1 MTTLFSRL
9 VPRDPAAV
17 AVAAA
22 WTLLAAGV
30 SACDVKVGEGGG
42 LSVDIASG
50 KASDEWVRTY
60 DVAAGGLVEVV
71 NVNGPIE
78 ARPSPDGRLEIR
90 AARSASG
97 GSEERA
103 RAVLASLTM
112 ESAVQPDR
120 VAIEAKAPDDGDA
133 GRPARLSVRYRLLVP
148 KGVRVTLRTENGGVT
163 VDGLDGAVV
172 ASATNGGITGRQLSG
187 AVEGTTVNGG
197 VRVDLAAV
205 SGEVRLSAVNGGV
218 FLEVPPT
225 AAASVEATAVNG
237 GVTIDQRLSGASV
250 RRDESS
256 AGPTKQL
263 SVPLNGGGPRVNLQT
278 TNGGVRVVVRGQGPP
293 RS

>member
-9 VPRDPAAV
+9 VPHDPAAV

-22 WTLLAAGV
+22 WTILAAGV
-30 SACDVKVGEGGG
+30 SACDVKVGDGGG

-60 DVAAGGLVEVV
+60 DVSPGGQVEVV

-90 AARSASG
+90 ASRTASFG
-97 GSEERA
+97 TEEQA
-103 RAVLASLTM
+103 RAALASLTM
-112 ESAVQPDR
+112 ETAVQPDR
-120 VAIEAKAPDDGDA
+120 VAIEAKVPDEGES
-133 GRPARLSVRYRLLVP
+133 GRRSRVSIRYRLLVP
-148 KGVRVTLRTENGGVT
+148 KGLRVTLRTQNGGVT
-163 VDGLDGAVV
+163 VDGLDGAVI
-172 ASATNGGITGRQLSG
+172 ASTTNGGITGRQLSG
-187 AVEGTTVNGG
+187 PVEGTTVNGG
-197 VRVDLAAV
+197 VRVDLSAISA
-205 SGEVRLSAVNGGV
+205 EVRLSAVNGGV

-256 AGPTKQL
+256 TGPTKHL

>member
-1 MTTLFSRL
+1 MTSLFSGL
-9 VPRDPAAV
+9 VPRDSA

-22 WTLLAAGV
+22 AAWTILAACV

-42 LSVDIASG
+42 LSLDIASG

-60 DVAAGGLVEVV
+60 DVAAGGQVEIV
-71 NVNGPIE
+71 NINGPIE
-78 ARPSPDGRLEIR
+78 ARPSPDGRLEVRAIRTASFGSEDQAR
-90 AARSASG
+90 AALR
-97 GSEERA
+97 
-103 RAVLASLTM
+103 SLTM
-112 ESAVQPDR
+112 ETAVQPDR
-120 VAIEAKAPDDGDA
+120 VAIEA
-133 GRPARLSVRYRLLVP
+133 RPPVDSIGPPRRMSIRYRLLVP
-148 KGVRVTLRTENGGVT
+148 KGLRVMLRTENGGVT
-163 VDGLDGAVV
+163 VEGLDGAVV
-172 ASATNGGITGRQLSG
+172 ASTTNGGITGRQLSG
-187 AVEGTTVNGG
+187 AVEGKTVNGG
-197 VRVDLAAV
+197 VRVDLSAV

-218 FLEVPPT
+218 FLEVPPS

-237 GVTIDQRLSGASV
+237 GVIIDERLSGASV

-263 SVPLNGGGPRVNLQT
+263 SVPLNGGGPRVHLQT